1 MGKLTEQ
8 LSSLAAVCNDF
19 ERGMLEQMI
28 IAAADYVQAVV
39 VMETKASNYMGRKGT
54 EMQEAVASSDS
65 WRTGRHESLMT
76 KVNIVNRICQN
87 HGHTPLYTGDSQRE
101 HYGDFALELVDEIF
115 RQRI

>member
-8 LSSLAAVCNDF
+8 LTSLAAVCNDF
-19 ERGMLEQMI
+19 ERGMIEQMI

-54 EMQEAVASSDS
+54 EMQEAVAASDS

-76 KVNIVNRICQN
+76 KVNIVNRICEA
-87 HGHTPLYTGDSQRE
+87 HGRDPVYTGDSQRE